1 MELKN
6 IISETLN
13 EIEKM
18 AKTIDNGFNTAQKTP
33 SFFKTPPHLQNT
45 PNPKNANAPLESKN
59 AAKIETQEKITE
71 EKEEELKE
79 IITEEIVQEKITE
92 EKEEELKEIITE
104 EIVQE
109 KITEEKEEESKEIIT
124 EEITPKTPTQE
135 TPTQVLIPNE
145 RVFLKGL
152 LERTL
157 VLFKGMQA
165 LEEKEVLKRL
175 DLVARFLQ
183 YQLSVL
189 EKRLESLERENT
201 E

>member
-6 IISETLN
+6 IISETLS

-45 PNPKNANAPLESKN
+45 PNPKNANAPLEPKN
-59 AAKIETQEKITE
+59 ATKIETQEKITE

-79 IITEEIVQEKITE
+79 IITEEITQEN
-92 EKEEELKEIITE
+92 
-104 EIVQE
+104 
-109 KITEEKEEESKEIIT
+109 
-124 EEITPKTPTQE
+124 PTQA
-135 TPTQVLIPNE
+135 LIPDE

-165 LEEKEVLKRL
+165 LEEKEALKRL

-183 YQLSVL
+183 YQLSAL

>member
-1 MELKN
+1 MVGRMELKN

-18 AKTIDNGFNTAQKTP
+18 AKTIDNGFDVAQKTP
-33 SFFKTPPHLQNT
+33 SFFKTPPYLQNT
-45 PNPKNANAPLESKN
+45 PNSQNTPLEPKN

-71 EKEEELKE
+71 EN
-79 IITEEIVQEKITE
+79 TE
-92 EKEEELKEIITE
+92 EKEEA
-104 EIVQE
+104 QG
-109 KITEEKEEESKEIIT
+109 IIT
-124 EEITPKTPTQE
+124 EEITPKNPTQA
-135 TPTQVLIPNE
+135 PISNE
-145 RVFLKGL
+145 RVFLKNL

-157 VLFKGMQA
+157 VLFQGMQA
-165 LEEKEVLKRL
+165 LEEKEALKRL

-201 E
+201 K

>member
-18 AKTIDNGFNTAQKTP
+18 AKTIDNNFDAAQKTP
-33 SFFKTPPHLQNT
+33 SFFKTPPYLQNA
-45 PNPKNANAPLESKN
+45 KNAETPPMSNTESKN

-71 EKEEELKE
+71 EN
-79 IITEEIVQEKITE
+79 TE
-92 EKEEELKEIITE
+92 EKEEA
-104 EIVQE
+104 Q
-109 KITEEKEEESKEIIT
+109 EIIT
-124 EEITPKTPTQE
+124 EEITQENPTQA
-135 TPTQVLIPNE
+135 PIPNE
-145 RVFLKGL
+145 RVFLKNL

-157 VLFKGMQA
+157 VLLKGMQA
-165 LEEKEVLKRL
+165 LEEEKALERL

>member
-18 AKTIDNGFNTAQKTP
+18 AKTIDDGFNTTQKTP

-45 PNPKNANAPLESKN
+45 PNPKNANAPLEPKN
-59 AAKIETQEKITE
+59 IAKIET
-71 EKEEELKE
+71 
-79 IITEEIVQEKITE
+79 
-92 EKEEELKEIITE
+92 
-104 EIVQE
+104 QE

-124 EEITPKTPTQE
+124 EEITPKTPTQK
-135 TPTQVLIPNE
+135 TPTQALIPNE
-145 RVFLKGL
+145 RVFLKSL

-165 LEEKEVLKRL
+165 LEEKEALKRL
-175 DLVARFLQ
+175 DLVERFLQ
-183 YQLSVL
+183 YQLSTL

>member
-1 MELKN
+1 MAGRMELKN

-18 AKTIDNGFNTAQKTP
+18 AKTIDNNFDAAQKTP
-33 SFFKTPPHLQNT
+33 SFFKTPPYLQNT
-45 PNPKNANAPLESKN
+45 LDPQNANVPLEPKN

-71 EKEEELKE
+71 EKEEEAP
-79 IITEEIVQEKITE
+79 
-92 EKEEELKEIITE
+92 
-104 EIVQE
+104 
-109 KITEEKEEESKEIIT
+109 EIIT
-124 EEITPKTPTQE
+124 EEITQE
-135 TPTQVLIPNE
+135 NPTQVLISSE
-145 RVFLKGL
+145 RVFLKNL

-157 VLFKGMQA
+157 VLLKGMQA
-165 LEEKEVLKRL
+165 LEEKEALKRL

-183 YQLSVL
+183 YQLSAL

>member
-1 MELKN
+1 MAGRMELKN

-18 AKTIDNGFNTAQKTP
+18 AKTIDDGFNTAQKTP

-45 PNPKNANAPLESKN
+45 PNPKNANTPLEPKN

-71 EKEEELKE
+71 EKEEEALE
-79 IITEEIVQEKITE
+79 IITEEIVQE
-92 EKEEELKEIITE
+92 
-104 EIVQE
+104 
-109 KITEEKEEESKEIIT
+109 
-124 EEITPKTPTQE
+124 TPTQA
-135 TPTQVLIPNE
+135 LISNE
-145 RVFLKGL
+145 RVFLKNL

-165 LEEKEVLKRL
+165 LEEKEAMKRL

>member
-1 MELKN
+1 MAGRMELKN

-18 AKTIDNGFNTAQKTP
+18 AKTIDDGFDTAQKTP

-45 PNPKNANAPLESKN
+45 PNPKNANTPLESKN

-71 EKEEELKE
+71 EN
-79 IITEEIVQEKITE
+79 TE
-92 EKEEELKEIITE
+92 EKEEAQEII
-104 EIVQE
+104 I
-109 KITEEKEEESKEIIT
+109 
-124 EEITPKTPTQE
+124 EEITPQTPN
-135 TPTQVLIPNE
+135 QVPISNE
-145 RVFLKGL
+145 RVFLKNL

-157 VLFKGMQA
+157 VLLKGMQA
-165 LEEKEVLKRL
+165 LEEKEALKRL

>member
-18 AKTIDNGFNTAQKTP
+18 AKTIDDGFDRAQKTP

-45 PNPKNANAPLESKN
+45 PNPKNANTPLESKN
-59 AAKIETQEKITE
+59 ATKIETQEKITE

-79 IITEEIVQEKITE
+79 IITEEIMQET
-92 EKEEELKEIITE
+92 L
-104 EIVQE
+104 
-109 KITEEKEEESKEIIT
+109 
-124 EEITPKTPTQE
+124 TQE
-135 TPTQVLIPNE
+135 TLTQETLTQVLIPNE

-165 LEEKEVLKRL
+165 LEEKEALKRL
-175 DLVARFLQ
+175 DLVERFLQ
-183 YQLSVL
+183 YQLSAL

>member
-18 AKTIDNGFNTAQKTP
+18 AQTIDDGVVQKTP
-33 SFFKTPPHLQNT
+33 SFFKTPPYLQNA
-45 PNPKNANAPLESKN
+45 KNAETPPMSNTEPKN

-71 EKEEELKE
+71 EKEEEIPE
-79 IITEEIVQEKITE
+79 IITEEI
-92 EKEEELKEIITE
+92 
-104 EIVQE
+104 
-109 KITEEKEEESKEIIT
+109 
-124 EEITPKTPTQE
+124 TQE

-145 RVFLKGL
+145 RVFLKNL

-157 VLFKGMQA
+157 VLFKGIQA
-165 LEEKEVLKRL
+165 LEEKEALKRL

>member
-1 MELKN
+1 MKN

-18 AKTIDNGFNTAQKTP
+18 AKTIDDGFNTAQKTP
-33 SFFKTPPHLQNT
+33 SFFKTPPYLQNA
-45 PNPKNANAPLESKN
+45 KNAETPPMSNTEPKSV
-59 AAKIETQEKITE
+59 AKIETQEKITE
-71 EKEEELKE
+71 EKEEA
-79 IITEEIVQEKITE
+79 Q
-92 EKEEELKEIITE
+92 
-104 EIVQE
+104 
-109 KITEEKEEESKEIIT
+109 EIIT
-124 EEITPKTPTQE
+124 EEITPKNPTQA
-135 TPTQVLIPNE
+135 PISNE
-145 RVFLKGL
+145 RVFLKNL

-157 VLFKGMQA
+157 VLLKGMQA
-165 LEEKEVLKRL
+165 LEEKEALKRL

>member
-1 MELKN
+1 MAGRMELKN

-18 AKTIDNGFNTAQKTP
+18 AKTIDDGFDVVQKTP
-33 SFFKTPPHLQNT
+33 SFFKTPPYLQNAKNTET
-45 PNPKNANAPLESKN
+45 PPMSNTEPKN
-59 AAKIETQEKITE
+59 AAKIETQEKIAEENTE
-71 EKEEELKE
+71 EKEEEAA
-79 IITEEIVQEKITE
+79 
-92 EKEEELKEIITE
+92 
-104 EIVQE
+104 
-109 KITEEKEEESKEIIT
+109 EIIT
-124 EEITPKTPTQE
+124 EEITPKN
-135 TPTQVLIPNE
+135 PTQVLISNE

-157 VLFKGMQA
+157 VLLKGMQA
-165 LEEKEVLKRL
+165 LEEKEALKRL

>member
-18 AKTIDNGFNTAQKTP
+18 AKTIDNNFDAAQKTP
-33 SFFKTPPHLQNT
+33 SFFKTPPYWQNA
-45 PNPKNANAPLESKN
+45 KNAETPPMSNTEPKS
-59 AAKIETQEKITE
+59 AAKIETQEKIAE
-71 EKEEELKE
+71 EKEEEAQE
-79 IITEEIVQEKITE
+79 IITEEIMPQ
-92 EKEEELKEIITE
+92 
-104 EIVQE
+104 
-109 KITEEKEEESKEIIT
+109 
-124 EEITPKTPTQE
+124 TPKQAP
-135 TPTQVLIPNE
+135 ISNE
-145 RVFLKGL
+145 RVFLKNL

-157 VLFKGMQA
+157 VLLQGMQA
-165 LEEKEVLKRL
+165 LEEKDALKRL

>member
-18 AKTIDNGFNTAQKTP
+18 AKTIDDGFNTVQKTP

-45 PNPKNANAPLESKN
+45 PNPKNANTPLEPKN
-59 AAKIETQEKITE
+59 ATKIET
-71 EKEEELKE
+71 
-79 IITEEIVQEKITE
+79 
-92 EKEEELKEIITE
+92 
-104 EIVQE
+104 QE

-124 EEITPKTPTQE
+124 EEIAQENPTQA
-135 TPTQVLIPNE
+135 LIPNE

-165 LEEKEVLKRL
+165 LEEKEAMKRL

>member
-6 IISETLN
+6 IISETLS

-18 AKTIDNGFNTAQKTP
+18 AKTIDDGFNTAQKTP

-45 PNPKNANAPLESKN
+45 PNPKNANAPLEPKN

-79 IITEEIVQEKITE
+79 IITEEI
-92 EKEEELKEIITE
+92 
-104 EIVQE
+104 
-109 KITEEKEEESKEIIT
+109 
-124 EEITPKTPTQE
+124 TPKNPTQE
-135 TPTQVLIPNE
+135 NPTQVLIPNE

-165 LEEKEVLKRL
+165 LEEKDALKRL

-183 YQLSVL
+183 YQLSAL

>member
-1 MELKN
+1 MAGRMELKN

-18 AKTIDNGFNTAQKTP
+18 AKTIDDGFNTAQKTP

-45 PNPKNANAPLESKN
+45 PNPKNANTPLESKN

-71 EKEEELKE
+71 ENTEEEKEEETPE
-79 IITEEIVQEKITE
+79 IITEEIAQEN
-92 EKEEELKEIITE
+92 
-104 EIVQE
+104 
-109 KITEEKEEESKEIIT
+109 
-124 EEITPKTPTQE
+124 
-135 TPTQVLIPNE
+135 PTQVLISNE

-165 LEEKEVLKRL
+165 LEEKEAMKRL

>member
-18 AKTIDNGFNTAQKTP
+18 AKTIDDGFNTAQKTP
-33 SFFKTPPHLQNT
+33 SFFKTPPNLQNT
-45 PNPKNANAPLESKN
+45 PNPKNANTPLESKN

-71 EKEEELKE
+71 EKEEEVPE
-79 IITEEIVQEKITE
+79 IITEEIAQEN
-92 EKEEELKEIITE
+92 
-104 EIVQE
+104 
-109 KITEEKEEESKEIIT
+109 
-124 EEITPKTPTQE
+124 PTQA
-135 TPTQVLIPNE
+135 PISNE
-145 RVFLKGL
+145 RVFLKNL

-157 VLFKGMQA
+157 VLLKGMQA
-165 LEEKEVLKRL
+165 LEEKDVLKRL
-175 DLVARFLQ
+175 DLVVRFLQ

-201 E
+201 K

>member
-18 AKTIDNGFNTAQKTP
+18 AKTIDDGFNTAQKTP
-33 SFFKTPPHLQNT
+33 SFFKTPSHLQNT
-45 PNPKNANAPLESKN
+45 PNPKNANTPLESKN
-59 AAKIETQEKITE
+59 ATKIETQEKITE
-71 EKEEELKE
+71 AKEEEVLE
-79 IITEEIVQEKITE
+79 IITEEIAQEN
-92 EKEEELKEIITE
+92 
-104 EIVQE
+104 
-109 KITEEKEEESKEIIT
+109 
-124 EEITPKTPTQE
+124 PTQA
-135 TPTQVLIPNE
+135 LIPNE
-145 RVFLKGL
+145 RIFLKNL

-165 LEEKEVLKRL
+165 LEEKEAMKRL
-175 DLVARFLQ
+175 NLVARFLQ

-189 EKRLESLERENT
+189 EKRLESLEKENT

>member
-18 AKTIDNGFNTAQKTP
+18 AKTIDDGFDRAQKTP

-45 PNPKNANAPLESKN
+45 PNPKNANAPLEPKN
-59 AAKIETQEKITE
+59 AAKIET
-71 EKEEELKE
+71 
-79 IITEEIVQEKITE
+79 
-92 EKEEELKEIITE
+92 
-104 EIVQE
+104 QE

-124 EEITPKTPTQE
+124 EEITQE
-135 TPTQVLIPNE
+135 TPTQALIPNE
-145 RVFLKGL
+145 RVFLKSL

-165 LEEKEVLKRL
+165 LEEKEALKRL

>member
-18 AKTIDNGFNTAQKTP
+18 AKTIDDGFDTAQKTL
-33 SFFKTPPHLQNT
+33 SFFKTPPNLQNA
-45 PNPKNANAPLESKN
+45 KNAETPPMSNTEPKN

-71 EKEEELKE
+71 EKEEEIPE
-79 IITEEIVQEKITE
+79 IITEEIA
-92 EKEEELKEIITE
+92 
-104 EIVQE
+104 
-109 KITEEKEEESKEIIT
+109 
-124 EEITPKTPTQE
+124 QE
-135 TPTQVLIPNE
+135 TPTQVLISNE

-165 LEEKEVLKRL
+165 LEEKDALKRL

>member
-18 AKTIDNGFNTAQKTP
+18 AKTIDNNFDAAQKTP
-33 SFFKTPPHLQNT
+33 SFFKTPPNLQNT
-45 PNPKNANAPLESKN
+45 PNPKNANTPLEPKN
-59 AAKIETQEKITE
+59 ATKIETQEKIAEENTE
-71 EKEEELKE
+71 EKEEEAKE
-79 IITEEIVQEKITE
+79 IIIEEIAQEN
-92 EKEEELKEIITE
+92 
-104 EIVQE
+104 
-109 KITEEKEEESKEIIT
+109 
-124 EEITPKTPTQE
+124 PTQA
-135 TPTQVLIPNE
+135 LIPNE
-145 RVFLKGL
+145 RVFLKNL

-157 VLFKGMQA
+157 VLFQGMQA
-165 LEEKEVLKRL
+165 LEEKDALKRL
-175 DLVARFLQ
+175 DLVVRFLQ

>member
-1 MELKN
+1 MKN

-18 AKTIDNGFNTAQKTP
+18 AQTIDDGVAQKTP
-33 SFFKTPPHLQNT
+33 SFFKTPPNLQNT
-45 PNPKNANAPLESKN
+45 PKNANTPLEPKN

-71 EKEEELKE
+71 EKEEEAKE
-79 IITEEIVQEKITE
+79 IITEETA
-92 EKEEELKEIITE
+92 
-104 EIVQE
+104 
-109 KITEEKEEESKEIIT
+109 
-124 EEITPKTPTQE
+124 QE
-135 TPTQVLIPNE
+135 TPTQVLISNE
-145 RVFLKGL
+145 RVFLKNL

-165 LEEKEVLKRL
+165 LEEKEALKRL

>member
-18 AKTIDNGFNTAQKTP
+18 AKTIDNNFDAAQKTP

-45 PNPKNANAPLESKN
+45 PNPKNVNAPLEPKN
-59 AAKIETQEKITE
+59 ATKIETQEKITE

-79 IITEEIVQEKITE
+79 IITEEI
-92 EKEEELKEIITE
+92 
-104 EIVQE
+104 
-109 KITEEKEEESKEIIT
+109 
-124 EEITPKTPTQE
+124 TQE
-135 TPTQVLIPNE
+135 TPKQAPIPNE

-165 LEEKEVLKRL
+165 LEEKEALKRL
-175 DLVARFLQ
+175 DLVERFLQ
-183 YQLSVL
+183 YQLSAL

>member
-45 PNPKNANAPLESKN
+45 PNPKNANAPLEPKN
-59 AAKIETQEKITE
+59 VAKIETQEKITE

-79 IITEEIVQEKITE
+79 IITEEI
-92 EKEEELKEIITE
+92 
-104 EIVQE
+104 
-109 KITEEKEEESKEIIT
+109 
-124 EEITPKTPTQE
+124 TPKTPTQE
-135 TPTQVLIPNE
+135 NPTQALIPNE
-145 RVFLKGL
+145 QVFLKGL

-165 LEEKEVLKRL
+165 LEEKEALKRL

-189 EKRLESLERENT
+189 EKRLESLEREDT

>member
-1 MELKN
+1 MAGRMELKN

-18 AKTIDNGFNTAQKTP
+18 AKTIDDGFNTAQKTP
-33 SFFKTPPHLQNT
+33 SFFKTPPYSQNT
-45 PNPKNANAPLESKN
+45 PNPKNANTPLEPKN
-59 AAKIETQEKITE
+59 ATKIETQEKITE
-71 EKEEELKE
+71 EKEE
-79 IITEEIVQEKITE
+79 
-92 EKEEELKEIITE
+92 
-104 EIVQE
+104 
-109 KITEEKEEESKEIIT
+109 SKEIIT
-124 EEITPKTPTQE
+124 EEIAQENPTQA
-135 TPTQVLIPNE
+135 LIPNE

-165 LEEKEVLKRL
+165 LEEKEAMKRL

-183 YQLSVL
+183 YQLSAL

>member
-1 MELKN
+1 MAGRMELKN

-18 AKTIDNGFNTAQKTP
+18 AKTVDNGFDTAQKTP

-45 PNPKNANAPLESKN
+45 PNPKNANTPLESKN
-59 AAKIETQEKITE
+59 ATKIET
-71 EKEEELKE
+71 
-79 IITEEIVQEKITE
+79 
-92 EKEEELKEIITE
+92 
-104 EIVQE
+104 QE

-124 EEITPKTPTQE
+124 EEIAQENPTQA
-135 TPTQVLIPNE
+135 LIPNE

-165 LEEKEVLKRL
+165 LEEKEALQRL

-183 YQLSVL
+183 YQLSAL

>member
-18 AKTIDNGFNTAQKTP
+18 AKTIDNGFDVAQKTP
-33 SFFKTPPHLQNT
+33 SFFKTPPYLQNT
-45 PNPKNANAPLESKN
+45 LDPQNTPLEPKN

-71 EKEEELKE
+71 EN
-79 IITEEIVQEKITE
+79 TEENTE
-92 EKEEELKEIITE
+92 EKEEAKGII
-104 EIVQE
+104 I
-109 KITEEKEEESKEIIT
+109 
-124 EEITPKTPTQE
+124 EEITLE
-135 TPTQVLIPNE
+135 TPTQAPISSE
-145 RVFLKGL
+145 RVFLKNL

-157 VLFKGMQA
+157 VLFQGMQA
-165 LEEKEVLKRL
+165 LEEKEALKRL

-201 E
+201 K

>member
-6 IISETLN
+6 IISETLS

-18 AKTIDNGFNTAQKTP
+18 AKTIDNNFDAVQKTP
-33 SFFKTPPHLQNT
+33 SFFKTPSHLQNA
-45 PNPKNANAPLESKN
+45 KNAETPPMSNTEPKN

-71 EKEEELKE
+71 EKEEEIPE
-79 IITEEIVQEKITE
+79 IITEEIA
-92 EKEEELKEIITE
+92 
-104 EIVQE
+104 
-109 KITEEKEEESKEIIT
+109 
-124 EEITPKTPTQE
+124 QE

-165 LEEKEVLKRL
+165 LEEKEAMKRL

-183 YQLSVL
+183 YQLSAL

>member
-1 MELKN
+1 MAGRMELKN

-18 AKTIDNGFNTAQKTP
+18 AKTIDDGFDRAQKTL

-45 PNPKNANAPLESKN
+45 PNPKNANAPLEPKN

-71 EKEEELKE
+71 EKEEAP
-79 IITEEIVQEKITE
+79 
-92 EKEEELKEIITE
+92 
-104 EIVQE
+104 
-109 KITEEKEEESKEIIT
+109 EIIT
-124 EEITPKTPTQE
+124 EEITQENPTQA
-135 TPTQVLIPNE
+135 PIPNE

-165 LEEKEVLKRL
+165 LEEKEALKRL

-183 YQLSVL
+183 YQLSAL

>member
-18 AKTIDNGFNTAQKTP
+18 AKTIDDGFNTAQKTP
-33 SFFKTPPHLQNT
+33 SFFKTPPYLQNT
-45 PNPKNANAPLESKN
+45 PNPKNANAPLEPKN
-59 AAKIETQEKITE
+59 ATKIETQEKITE
-71 EKEEELKE
+71 EN
-79 IITEEIVQEKITE
+79 TE
-92 EKEEELKEIITE
+92 EKEEE
-104 EIVQE
+104 VP
-109 KITEEKEEESKEIIT
+109 EIIT
-124 EEITPKTPTQE
+124 EEITPKNPA
-135 TPTQVLIPNE
+135 QVLISNE
-145 RVFLKGL
+145 RVFLKSL

-165 LEEKEVLKRL
+165 LEEKDALRRL

-189 EKRLESLERENT
+189 EKRLESLEREDT

>member
-1 MELKN
+1 MAGRMELKN

-18 AKTIDNGFNTAQKTP
+18 AKTIDDGFNTVQKTP

-45 PNPKNANAPLESKN
+45 PNPKNANAPLEPKN

-79 IITEEIVQEKITE
+79 IITEEI
-92 EKEEELKEIITE
+92 
-104 EIVQE
+104 
-109 KITEEKEEESKEIIT
+109 
-124 EEITPKTPTQE
+124 TPK

-165 LEEKEVLKRL
+165 LEEKEALKRL

-183 YQLSVL
+183 YQLSAL

>member
-1 MELKN
+1 MAGRMELKN

-18 AKTIDNGFNTAQKTP
+18 AKTIDNNFDAAQKTP
-33 SFFKTPPHLQNT
+33 SFFKTPPNLQNT
-45 PNPKNANAPLESKN
+45 PNPKNANTPLEPKN

-71 EKEEELKE
+71 EN
-79 IITEEIVQEKITE
+79 TE
-92 EKEEELKEIITE
+92 EKEEE
-104 EIVQE
+104 VP
-109 KITEEKEEESKEIIT
+109 EIIT
-124 EEITPKTPTQE
+124 EEITPQTPK
-135 TPTQVLIPNE
+135 QVPIPNE
-145 RVFLKGL
+145 RVFLKNL

-157 VLFKGMQA
+157 VLFQGMQA
-165 LEEKEVLKRL
+165 LEEKDALKRL

-183 YQLSVL
+183 YQLSAL

>member
-18 AKTIDNGFNTAQKTP
+18 AKTIDNNFDAAQKTP
-33 SFFKTPPHLQNT
+33 SFFKTPPYLQNA
-45 PNPKNANAPLESKN
+45 KNAETPPMSNTEPKN
-59 AAKIETQEKITE
+59 AAKIETQEKIAEENTE
-71 EKEEELKE
+71 EKEEAKG
-79 IITEEIVQEKITE
+79 III
-92 EKEEELKEIITE
+92 
-104 EIVQE
+104 
-109 KITEEKEEESKEIIT
+109 
-124 EEITPKTPTQE
+124 EEITPK

-145 RVFLKGL
+145 RVFLKSL

-165 LEEKEVLKRL
+165 LEEKEAMKRL

>member
-6 IISETLN
+6 IISETLS

-18 AKTIDNGFNTAQKTP
+18 AKTIDDGFNTVQKTP
-33 SFFKTPPHLQNT
+33 SFFKTPPNLQNT
-45 PNPKNANAPLESKN
+45 PNPKNANTPLEPKN
-59 AAKIETQEKITE
+59 ATKIETQEKITE
-71 EKEEELKE
+71 EN
-79 IITEEIVQEKITE
+79 TEENTE
-92 EKEEELKEIITE
+92 EKEEE
-104 EIVQE
+104 VP
-109 KITEEKEEESKEIIT
+109 EIIT
-124 EEITPKTPTQE
+124 EEITPKN
-135 TPTQVLIPNE
+135 PTQVLISNE
-145 RVFLKGL
+145 RVFLKNL

-157 VLFKGMQA
+157 VLLKGMQA
-165 LEEKEVLKRL
+165 LEEKEAMKRL

>member
-18 AKTIDNGFNTAQKTP
+18 AKTIDDGFNTAQKTP

-45 PNPKNANAPLESKN
+45 PNPKNANAPLEPKN
-59 AAKIETQEKITE
+59 ATKIET
-71 EKEEELKE
+71 
-79 IITEEIVQEKITE
+79 
-92 EKEEELKEIITE
+92 
-104 EIVQE
+104 QE

-124 EEITPKTPTQE
+124 EEITQENPTQE
-135 TPTQVLIPNE
+135 TPTQALIPNE

-165 LEEKEVLKRL
+165 LEEKEALKRL
-175 DLVARFLQ
+175 DLVERFLQ
-183 YQLSVL
+183 YQLSAL

>member
-1 MELKN
+1 MAGRMELKN

-18 AKTIDNGFNTAQKTP
+18 AKTIDNNFDAVQKTP
-33 SFFKTPPHLQNT
+33 SFFKTPPYLQNA
-45 PNPKNANAPLESKN
+45 KNAETPPMSNTEPKN

-71 EKEEELKE
+71 EKEEA
-79 IITEEIVQEKITE
+79 Q
-92 EKEEELKEIITE
+92 
-104 EIVQE
+104 
-109 KITEEKEEESKEIIT
+109 EIIT
-124 EEITPKTPTQE
+124 EEITQE
-135 TPTQVLIPNE
+135 NPTQVLIPNE
-145 RVFLKGL
+145 RVFLKNL

-165 LEEKEVLKRL
+165 LEEKEALKRL

-201 E
+201 K

>member
-1 MELKN
+1 MAGRMELKN
-6 IISETLN
+6 IISETIN

-18 AKTIDNGFNTAQKTP
+18 AKTIDDGFNTAQKTP
-33 SFFKTPPHLQNT
+33 SFFKTPPNLQNT
-45 PNPKNANAPLESKN
+45 PNPKNANAPLEPKN
-59 AAKIETQEKITE
+59 AAKNATKIETQEKITE
-71 EKEEELKE
+71 EN
-79 IITEEIVQEKITE
+79 TE
-92 EKEEELKEIITE
+92 EKEEA
-104 EIVQE
+104 Q
-109 KITEEKEEESKEIIT
+109 EIIT
-124 EEITPKTPTQE
+124 EEITPKN
-135 TPTQVLIPNE
+135 PTQVLISNE
-145 RVFLKGL
+145 RVFLKNL

-165 LEEKEVLKRL
+165 LEEKEAMKRL

>member
-18 AKTIDNGFNTAQKTP
+18 AKTIDNNFDAAQKTP
-33 SFFKTPPHLQNT
+33 SFFKTPPYLQNA
-45 PNPKNANAPLESKN
+45 KNAETPPMSNTEPKS

-71 EKEEELKE
+71 EKEEE
-79 IITEEIVQEKITE
+79 VP
-92 EKEEELKEIITE
+92 
-104 EIVQE
+104 
-109 KITEEKEEESKEIIT
+109 EIIT
-124 EEITPKTPTQE
+124 EEITPKNPTQA
-135 TPTQVLIPNE
+135 PISNE
-145 RVFLKGL
+145 RVFLKNL

-157 VLFKGMQA
+157 VLFQGMQA
-165 LEEKEVLKRL
+165 LEEKEAMKRL

>member
-18 AKTIDNGFNTAQKTP
+18 AKTIDDGFNTAQKTP

-45 PNPKNANAPLESKN
+45 PNPKNANTPLEPKN
-59 AAKIETQEKITE
+59 ATKIETQEKITE
-71 EKEEELKE
+71 EN
-79 IITEEIVQEKITE
+79 TE
-92 EKEEELKEIITE
+92 EKEEEVPEII
-104 EIVQE
+104 I
-109 KITEEKEEESKEIIT
+109 
-124 EEITPKTPTQE
+124 EEITPQTPK
-135 TPTQVLIPNE
+135 QVPISNE
-145 RVFLKGL
+145 RVFLKSL

-165 LEEKEVLKRL
+165 LEEKDALKRL

>member
-1 MELKN
+1 MAGRMELKN
-6 IISETLN
+6 IISETLS

-18 AKTIDNGFNTAQKTP
+18 AKTIDNNFDAVQKTL
-33 SFFKTPPHLQNT
+33 SFFKTPSHLQNT
-45 PNPKNANAPLESKN
+45 PNPKNANTPLESKN

-71 EKEEELKE
+71 EKEEEVPE
-79 IITEEIVQEKITE
+79 IIIEEIAQEN
-92 EKEEELKEIITE
+92 
-104 EIVQE
+104 
-109 KITEEKEEESKEIIT
+109 
-124 EEITPKTPTQE
+124 PA
-135 TPTQVLIPNE
+135 QVLISNE
-145 RVFLKGL
+145 RVFLKNL

-165 LEEKEVLKRL
+165 LEEKEAMKRL
-175 DLVARFLQ
+175 DLVACFLQ